1 VSVHYGNCGWTLAC
15 SDDSGN
21 DACPTGAIIPSVLV
35 NPGDPITIRVAGKTP
50 GDFGAGQ
57 LTISVLCPVD
67 LDDGTGTGTAD
78 DGVDI
83 NDLLYFLAA
92 FEAGSEPADLDD
104 GTGTGTPDFGVDV
117 NDLLF
122 FLIHFEAGC

>member
-1 VSVHYGNCGWTLAC
+1 MAC

-21 DACPTGAIIPSVLV
+21 AACPTGAIIPSVLV
-35 NPGDPITIRVAGKTP
+35 GAGDPITIRVAGKTP
-50 GDFGAGQ
+50 ADFGAGV
-57 LTISVLCPVD
+57 LTISVLCPAD
-67 LDDGTGTGTAD
+67 LDDGTASGTPD

-83 NDLLYFLAA
+83 NDLLYFLGA
-92 FEAGSEPADLDD
+92 FEAGSEAADLDD
-104 GTGTGTPDFGVDV
+104 VTGTGTPDFGVDI